1 MYNLYRSIACLL
13 GVSLAFTTLSLG
25 QRITTTRYP
34 RDVATCV
41 NGDDRLFPFFGYAD
55 FVLVQ
60 PNCDVAIDALC
71 AQVPLGVIDTPYAT
85 FVATA
90 GTNDTD
96 PTSDDTPDPCQ
107 AHLVGLGENNLLK
120 LADYD
125 TCVQGFQNIT
135 IDCMLLNYG
144 AHAIKGMQAG
154 VKGVQIE
161 FPDPANAS
169 LPDDIKIRSIGLL
182 DPGFLVG
189 PPGYFGNVSLD
200 VELAE
205 RLGIPAAP
213 IDIPLR
219 LEPAPGQT
227 VQERVKE
234 VTALGVVKDNL

>member
-1 MYNLYRSIACLL
+1 MHDLYRSIACLL
-13 GVSLAFTTLSLG
+13 SISLAFTTLSLG
-25 QRITTTRYP
+25 QRITTTQYP

-41 NGDDRLFPFFGYAD
+41 SADDRLYPYFGD
-55 FVLVQ
+55 TGFVLVQ

-71 AQVPLGVIDTPYAT
+71 AQVPLGIIDLPYAS

-96 PTSDDTPDPCQ
+96 PTSDDTPDTCQ

-125 TCVQGFQNIT
+125 TCVRGFQNIT
-135 IDCMLLNYG
+135 IDCMLLDYG
-144 AHAIKGMQAG
+144 EHAKRGMQAG

-169 LPDDIKIRSIGLL
+169 LPDDVKIRSIGLL

-200 VELAE
+200 EEVAQ
-205 RLGIPAAP
+205 RLGIQAAP
-213 IDIPLR
+213 FVVPLR
-219 LEPAPGQT
+219 LETAPGQS
-227 VQERVKE
+227 VKDRVKE
-234 VTALGVVKDNL
+234 VTALGEVKPST